1 MRKQLFTYQL
11 YLLLFFTCGLIYFIF
26 DPGPTAHAADITTA
40 KDFAPWTEGYRN
52 PDPNKRNKYGYMVDV
67 DNNNVISETKTD
79 NGLSLNFQVMAH
91 DEWTKSSKTK
101 YYLLLKNGSTFK
113 VQQLSTSQVTRV
125 KGKTFA
131 RTALWTVTVN
141 MTGISAEQVQLVCY
155 DNDGWGFAGY
165 GFWKTNGVADDG
177 TYPYTLISPVIGWN
191 SPANTLPKLGP
202 QTYAGQTITFTLN
215 APNLRNSN
223 GTLTDALRFD
233 NPVFIP
239 NLTGQQVVNNV
250 LQSSYKITTDLN
262 QAEQIQQLLPQTDT
276 AFGHQTTLNYQLP
289 SSPTTQTF
297 QYGGL
302 KNLILTSTD
311 LTQPVSTK
319 ANLAPDWISQVTTEL
334 GSNLTYRWFYATSED
349 PDFKKLVKDDSSGDS
364 DDYPDSQNSS
374 GTFGQAWLT
383 FPKDSKFLNF
393 VATQNQQGH
402 QVYLLMKI
410 YDQSDNLKALTNP
423 ILVQVTTPALQV
435 PDTIN
440 FDTIGTTKLYGGGQL
455 ASQSSATD
463 QLTVNTAG
471 SWQVAA
477 TLGTEST
484 NSIRKLNG
492 WLSFGAG
499 QPLSADQAVTVASGT
514 GPKTLPLNAK
524 LNLKGYHHALP
535 TNRNFN
541 ETITWNLTTQP
552 TPRATE

>member
-11 YLLLFFTCGLIYFIF
+11 YLLLLFTCGLIYFSF
-26 DPGPTAHAADITTA
+26 GSGPTAHAADITTA
-40 KDFAPWTEGYRN
+40 TDFAPWTEGRREDGYTRN
-52 PDPNKRNKYGYMVDV
+52 IYGYMV
-67 DNNNVISETKTD
+67 NNNNIINETNTS
-79 NGLSLNFQVMAH
+79 NGINLNFRVLAH
-91 DEWTKSSKTK
+91 IKWDQSTNTK
-101 YYLLLKNGSTFK
+101 YYLLLKSGATFK
-113 VQQLSTSQVTRV
+113 VLTLTSNQVTRTKV
-125 KGKTFA
+125 EDYS
-131 RTALWTVTVN
+131 RTALWNVTVN
-141 MTGISAEQVQLVCY
+141 MSGINADQVQLVLF
-155 DNDGWGFAGY
+155 DDSNSY

-177 TYPYTLISPVIGWN
+177 TYSYTLVSPVIGWN
-191 SPANTLPKLGP
+191 NPANSWPKFSS
-202 QTYAGQTITFTLN
+202 QTYAGQTTTLTLN
-215 APNLRNSN
+215 APDFQTNSN
-223 GTLTDALRFD
+223 TLTNALVFD
-233 NPVFIP
+233 NPVFVP
-239 NLTGQQVVNNV
+239 NLTAQKVVDNT
-250 LQSSYKITTDLN
+250 LQSDYKVTTDLS
-262 QAEQIQQLLPQTDT
+262 QAEQVNALLPQTDT
-276 AFGHQTTLNYQLP
+276 LFGRQTTVKYQLP

-302 KNLILTSTD
+302 KNLILTSTE
-311 LTQPVSTK
+311 LTQSVSSK

-334 GSNLTYRWFYATSED
+334 GSNLTYRWFYATSEK
-349 PDFKKLVKDDSSGDS
+349 PAFRELSSNYS
-364 DDYPDSQNSS
+364 DCQNSS

-393 VATQNQQGH
+393 ATTQNQLGH

-410 YDQSDNLKALTNP
+410 YDQSGNLKALTNP
-423 ILVQVTTPALQV
+423 ILVQVTTPILQV

-440 FDTIGTTKLYGGGQL
+440 FGTIGTTKLYGGGQL

-463 QLTVNTAG
+463 QLTVNATG

-499 QPLSADQAVTVASGT
+499 QPLRADQAVTVASGT

-552 TPRATE
+552 TPSATE

>member
-11 YLLLFFTCGLIYFIF
+11 YLLLFFTCGLIYFSF
-26 DPGPTAHAADITTA
+26 NPGPTAHAADITTA
-40 KDFAPWTEGYRN
+40 TDFAPWTEGKREDGNTRN
-52 PDPNKRNKYGYMVDV
+52 IYGYMV

-79 NGLSLNFQVMAH
+79 NGLSLNFQVLAH
-91 DEWTKSSKTK
+91 IKWDQSTNTK
-101 YYLLLKNGSTFK
+101 YYLLLKSGATFK
-113 VQQLSTSQVTRV
+113 VLTLTSNQVTRTKV
-125 KGKTFA
+125 EDYS
-131 RTALWTVTVN
+131 RTALWNVAVN
-141 MTGISAEQVQLVCY
+141 MSGINADQVQLVLF
-155 DNDGWGFAGY
+155 DDSSFY

-177 TYPYTLISPVIGWN
+177 TYSYTLVSPVIGWN
-191 SPANTLPKLGP
+191 NPANSWPKFSS
-202 QTYAGQTITFTLN
+202 QTYAGQTTTLTLN
-215 APNLRNSN
+215 APDFQTNSN
-223 GTLTDALRFD
+223 TLTNALAFD
-233 NPVFIP
+233 NPVFVP
-239 NLTGQQVVNNV
+239 NLTDQKVVDNT
-250 LQSSYKITTDLN
+250 LQSDYKVTTDLS
-262 QAEQIQQLLPQTDT
+262 QAEQVNALLPQTDT
-276 AFGHQTTLNYQLP
+276 LFGRQTTVKYQLP
-289 SSPTTQTF
+289 SSPTSQTF

-302 KNLILTSTD
+302 KNLILTSTE

-319 ANLAPDWISQVTTEL
+319 ANLAPDLISQVTTEL
-334 GSNLTYRWFYATSED
+334 GSDLTYRWFYATSEE
-349 PDFKKLVKDDSSGDS
+349 PGFKELSSNYS
-364 DDYPDSQNSS
+364 DCQNSS

-393 VATQNQQGH
+393 AATQNQLGH
-402 QVYLLMKI
+402 QVYLLLKI
-410 YDQSDNLKALTNP
+410 YDQSGNLKALTNP
-423 ILVQVTTPALQV
+423 ILVQVTTPVLQV

-440 FDTIGTTKLYGGGQL
+440 FGTIGTTKLYGGGQL

-463 QLTVNTAG
+463 QLVVNTAG

-499 QPLSADQAVTVASGT
+499 QPLRADQAVTVASGT

-552 TPRATE
+552 TPSATE

>member
-11 YLLLFFTCGLIYFIF
+11 YLLLFFTCGLIYVSF
-26 DPGPTAHAADITTA
+26 GPNSTAHAADITDITTA
-40 KDFAPWTEGYRN
+40 TTFAPWTEGRREDGLIRN
-52 PDPNKRNKYGYMVDV
+52 IYGYMVD
-67 DNNNVISETKTD
+67 NNNIINETNTS
-79 NGLSLNFQVMAH
+79 NGINLNFRVMAYINW
-91 DEWTKSSKTK
+91 DQSTNTK
-101 YYLLLKNGSTFK
+101 YYLLLKSGATFK
-113 VQQLSTSQVTRV
+113 VLTLTSDQVTRTKV
-125 KGKTFA
+125 ENYS
-131 RTALWTVTVN
+131 RTALWNVTVN
-141 MTGISAEQVQLVCY
+141 MSGINADQVQLVLF
-155 DNDGWGFAGY
+155 DDSDSY
-165 GFWKTNGVADDG
+165 GFWKTNGVADDR
-177 TYPYTLISPVIGWN
+177 TYYHTLVSPVIGWN
-191 SPANTLPKLGP
+191 NPASSWPKFSS
-202 QTYAGQTITFTLN
+202 QTYAGQTTTLTLD
-215 APNLRNSN
+215 APDFQTNSN
-223 GTLTDALRFD
+223 TLTNVLAFD
-233 NPVFIP
+233 NPVFVP
-239 NLTGQQVVNNV
+239 NLTDQKVVDNT
-250 LQSSYKITTDLN
+250 LQSDYKITTDLS
-262 QAEQIQQLLPQTDT
+262 QAEQVNALVPQTDT
-276 AFGHQTTLNYQLP
+276 LFGRQTTVKYQLP

-319 ANLAPDWISQVTTEL
+319 ANLAPDWINQVTTEL
-334 GSNLTYRWFYATSED
+334 GSNLTYRWFYATSEK
-349 PDFKKLVKDDSSGDS
+349 PDFKKLSSE
-364 DDYPDSQNSS
+364 YPDSQNSS

-383 FPKDSKFLNF
+383 FPKDSKFLKF
-393 VATQNQQGH
+393 AATQNQLGH
-402 QVYLLMKI
+402 RVYLLLKI
-410 YDQSDNLKALTNP
+410 YDQSGNLKALTNP

-435 PDTIN
+435 PDTID
-440 FDTIGTTKLYGGGQL
+440 FGRIDTTKLYGGGQRV
-455 ASQSSATD
+455 SQSSATD

-499 QPLSADQAVTVASGT
+499 QPLHAGQAVTVASGT

-552 TPRATE
+552 TPSATE

>member
-11 YLLLFFTCGLIYFIF
+11 YLLLLFACGLIYVSF
-26 DPGPTAHAADITTA
+26 GPNSTAHAADITTA
-40 KDFAPWTEGYRN
+40 TTFAPWTEGYRN
-52 PDPNKRNKYGYMVDV
+52 PDPKKRNIYGYMVDV

-79 NGLSLNFQVMAH
+79 NGLSLNFQVLAH
-91 DEWTKSSKTK
+91 IKWDQSTNTK
-101 YYLLLKNGSTFK
+101 YYLLLKSGATFK
-113 VQQLSTSQVTRV
+113 VLTLTSNQVTRTKV
-125 KGKTFA
+125 KDYSW
-131 RTALWTVTVN
+131 TALWNVAVN
-141 MTGISAEQVQLVCY
+141 MSGINADQVQLVLF
-155 DNDGWGFAGY
+155 DDSSFY

-177 TYPYTLISPVIGWN
+177 TYSYTLVSPVIGWN
-191 SPANTLPKLGP
+191 NPANSWPKFSS
-202 QTYAGQTITFTLN
+202 QTYAGQTTTLTLN
-215 APNLRNSN
+215 APDFQTNSN
-223 GTLTDALRFD
+223 TLTNALAFD
-233 NPVFIP
+233 NPVFVP
-239 NLTGQQVVNNV
+239 NLTDQKVVDNT
-250 LQSSYKITTDLN
+250 LQSDYKVTTDLS
-262 QAEQIQQLLPQTDT
+262 QAEQVNALLPQTDT
-276 AFGHQTTLNYQLP
+276 LFGRQTTVKYQLP
-289 SSPTTQTF
+289 SSPTSQTF

-302 KNLILTSTD
+302 KNLILTSAE

-319 ANLAPDWISQVTTEL
+319 TNLDPDWISQVTTEL
-334 GSNLTYRWFYATSED
+334 GSNLTYRWFYATSEK
-349 PDFKKLVKDDSSGDS
+349 PAFKELSSNYS
-364 DDYPDSQNSS
+364 DSQNSS

-393 VATQNQQGH
+393 AATQNQLGH

-410 YDQSDNLKALTNP
+410 YDQSGNLKALTNP

-440 FDTIGTTKLYGGGQL
+440 FGTIGTTKLYGGGQL

-499 QPLSADQAVTVASGT
+499 QPLRADQAVTVASGT

-552 TPRATE
+552 TPSATE

>member
-11 YLLLFFTCGLIYFIF
+11 YLLLFFTCGLIYVSF
-26 DPGPTAHAADITTA
+26 GPNSTAHAADITDITTA
-40 KDFAPWTEGYRN
+40 TTFAPWTEGRREDGLIRN
-52 PDPNKRNKYGYMVDV
+52 IYGYMVD
-67 DNNNVISETKTD
+67 NNNIINETNTS
-79 NGLSLNFQVMAH
+79 NGINLNFRVMAYINW
-91 DEWTKSSKTK
+91 DQSTNTK
-101 YYLLLKNGSTFK
+101 YYLLLKSGATFK
-113 VQQLSTSQVTRV
+113 VLTLTSNQVTRTKV
-125 KGKTFA
+125 EDYS
-131 RTALWTVTVN
+131 RTALWNVTVN
-141 MTGISAEQVQLVCY
+141 MSGINADQVQLVLF
-155 DNDGWGFAGY
+155 DDSNSY

-177 TYPYTLISPVIGWN
+177 TYSYTLVSPVIGWN
-191 SPANTLPKLGP
+191 NPANSWPKFSS
-202 QTYAGQTITFTLN
+202 QTYAGQTTTLTLD
-215 APNLRNSN
+215 APDFQTNSN
-223 GTLTDALRFD
+223 TLTNVLAFD
-233 NPVFIP
+233 NPVFVP
-239 NLTGQQVVNNV
+239 NLTDQKVVDNT
-250 LQSSYKITTDLN
+250 LQSDYKITTDLS
-262 QAEQIQQLLPQTDT
+262 QAEQVNALVPQTDT
-276 AFGHQTTLNYQLP
+276 LFGRQTTVKYQLP

-319 ANLAPDWISQVTTEL
+319 ANLAPDWINQVTTEL
-334 GSNLTYRWFYATSED
+334 GSNLTYRWFYATSEK
-349 PDFKKLVKDDSSGDS
+349 PDFKKLSSE
-364 DDYPDSQNSS
+364 YPDSQNSS

-383 FPKDSKFLNF
+383 FPKDSKFLKF
-393 VATQNQQGH
+393 AATQNQLGH
-402 QVYLLMKI
+402 RVYLLLKI
-410 YDQSDNLKALTNP
+410 YDQSGNLKALTNP

-435 PDTIN
+435 PDTID
-440 FDTIGTTKLYGGGQL
+440 FGRIDTTKLYGGGQRV
-455 ASQSSATD
+455 SQSSATD

-499 QPLSADQAVTVASGT
+499 QPLRADQAVTVASGT

-552 TPRATE
+552 TPSATE

>member
-40 KDFAPWTEGYRN
+40 KDFAPWTEGRHNGKFTRN
-52 PDPNKRNKYGYMVDV
+52 IYGYMVD
-67 DNNNVISETKTD
+67 NKNIINETNTS
-79 NGLSLNFQVMAH
+79 NGINLNFQVMAH
-91 DEWTKSSKTK
+91 INWDQSTNTK
-101 YYLLLKNGSTFK
+101 YYLLLKSGATFK
-113 VQQLSTSQVTRV
+113 VLTLTSNQVTRTKV
-125 KGKTFA
+125 EDYSK
-131 RTALWTVTVN
+131 TALWNVTVN
-141 MTGISAEQVQLVCY
+141 MSGINADQVQLVLF
-155 DNDGWGFAGY
+155 DDSNSY
-165 GFWKTNGVADDG
+165 GFWPTNGVADNG
-177 TYPYTLISPVIGWN
+177 TYPYTLISPVIDWDR
-191 SPANTLPKLGP
+191 PASDLPKLGP

-215 APNLRNSN
+215 APDLRNSD

-239 NLTGQQVVNNV
+239 NLTSQQVVNNV

-302 KNLILTSTD
+302 KNLTLTSTE
-311 LTQPVSTK
+311 LAQTISTK
-319 ANLAPDWISQVTTEL
+319 TNLAPDFISQVTTEL
-334 GSNLTYRWFYATSED
+334 GSNLTYRWFYATSEK
-349 PDFKKLVKDDSSGDS
+349 PDFKELSSK
-364 DDYPDSQNSS
+364 YPDSQNSS

-393 VATQNQQGH
+393 ATTQNQLGH

-410 YDQSDNLKALTNP
+410 YDQSGNLKALTNP
-423 ILVQVTTPALQV
+423 ILVQVTTPILQV

-440 FDTIGTTKLYGGGQL
+440 FGTISTTKLYGGGQL

-463 QLTVNTAG
+463 QLTVNATG

-499 QPLSADQAVTVASGT
+499 QPLHAGQAVTVASGT

-552 TPRATE
+552 TPSATE

>member
-26 DPGPTAHAADITTA
+26 DPGPAAHAADITTA
-40 KDFAPWTEGYRN
+40 KDFAPWTEGKREDGNTRN
-52 PDPNKRNKYGYMVDV
+52 IYGYMV

-113 VQQLSTSQVTRV
+113 YQQLSTSQVTRV
-125 KGKTFA
+125 KDKTFD

-141 MTGISAEQVQLVCY
+141 MTGISADQVQLVCY
-155 DNDGWGFAGY
+155 DNDGWGALGY
-165 GFWKTNGVADDG
+165 GFWRTNGVADDG
-177 TYPYTLISPVIGWN
+177 TYPYTLISPVIDWN
-191 SPANTLPKLGP
+191 RPASDLPKLGP

-215 APNLRNSN
+215 APDLRNSD

-239 NLTGQQVVNNV
+239 NLTSQQVVNNV

-302 KNLILTSTD
+302 KNLTLTSTE
-311 LTQPVSTK
+311 LAQTISTK
-319 ANLAPDWISQVTTEL
+319 TNLAPDFISQVTTEL
-334 GSNLTYRWFYATSED
+334 GSNLTYRWFYATSEK
-349 PDFKKLVKDDSSGDS
+349 PDFKELSSEYS
-364 DDYPDSQNSS
+364 DSQNSS

-393 VATQNQQGH
+393 AATQNQLGH

-410 YDQSDNLKALTNP
+410 YNQSGNLKALTNP
-423 ILVQVTTPALQV
+423 ISVQVTTPVLQV

-440 FDTIGTTKLYGGGQL
+440 FGTIGTTKLYGGGQL

-463 QLTVNTAG
+463 QLVVNTAG

-499 QPLSADQAVTVASGT
+499 QPLRADQAVTVASGT

-552 TPRATE
+552 TPSATE

>member
-1 MRKQLFTYQL
+1 MRKQLFIYQL
-11 YLLLFFTCGLIYFIF
+11 YLLLLFACGLIYVSF
-26 DPGPTAHAADITTA
+26 GPNSTAHAADITTA
-40 KDFAPWTEGYRN
+40 TTFAPWTEGRREDGNTRN
-52 PDPNKRNKYGYMVDV
+52 IYGYMV
-67 DNNNVISETKTD
+67 NNNNIINETNTS
-79 NGLSLNFQVMAH
+79 NGINLNFRVLAH
-91 DEWTKSSKTK
+91 IKWDQSTNTK
-101 YYLLLKNGSTFK
+101 YYLLLKSGATFK
-113 VQQLSTSQVTRV
+113 VLTLTSNQVTRTKV
-125 KGKTFA
+125 EDYSK
-131 RTALWTVTVN
+131 TALWNVAVN
-141 MTGISAEQVQLVCY
+141 MSGINAEQVQLVLF
-155 DNDGWGFAGY
+155 DDSGFY

-177 TYPYTLISPVIGWN
+177 TYSYTLVSPVIGWN
-191 SPANTLPKLGP
+191 NPANSWPKFSS
-202 QTYAGQTITFTLN
+202 QTYAGQTTTLTLN
-215 APNLRNSN
+215 APDFQTNSN
-223 GTLTDALRFD
+223 TLTNALAFD
-233 NPVFIP
+233 NPVFVP
-239 NLTGQQVVNNV
+239 NLTDQKVVDNT
-250 LQSSYKITTDLN
+250 LQSDYKVTTDLS
-262 QAEQIQQLLPQTDT
+262 QAEQVNALLPQTDT
-276 AFGHQTTLNYQLP
+276 LFGRQTTVKYQLP
-289 SSPTTQTF
+289 SSPTSQTF

-302 KNLILTSTD
+302 KNLILTSTE

-319 ANLAPDWISQVTTEL
+319 ANLAPDLISQVTTEL
-334 GSNLTYRWFYATSED
+334 GSDLTYRWFYATSEE
-349 PDFKKLVKDDSSGDS
+349 PGFKELSSNYS
-364 DDYPDSQNSS
+364 DCQNSS

-393 VATQNQQGH
+393 AATQNQLGH

-410 YDQSDNLKALTNP
+410 YDQSGNLKALTNP
-423 ILVQVTTPALQV
+423 ILVQVTTPILQV

-440 FDTIGTTKLYGGGQL
+440 FGTIGTTKLYGGGQL

-463 QLTVNTAG
+463 QLVVNTAG

-499 QPLSADQAVTVASGT
+499 QPLRADQAVTVASGT

-552 TPRATE
+552 TPSATE

>member
-11 YLLLFFTCGLIYFIF
+11 YLFLLFTCGLIYFSF
-26 DPGPTAHAADITTA
+26 GPNSTAHAADITTA
-40 KDFAPWTEGYRN
+40 TTFAPWTEGRREDGYTRN
-52 PDPNKRNKYGYMVDV
+52 IYGYMV
-67 DNNNVISETKTD
+67 NNNNIINETNTS
-79 NGLSLNFQVMAH
+79 NGINLNFRVLAH
-91 DEWTKSSKTK
+91 IKWDQSTNTK
-101 YYLLLKNGSTFK
+101 YYLLLKSGATFK
-113 VQQLSTSQVTRV
+113 VLTLTSNQVTRTKV
-125 KGKTFA
+125 EDYSK
-131 RTALWTVTVN
+131 TALWNVTVN
-141 MTGISAEQVQLVCY
+141 MSGINADQVQLVLF
-155 DNDGWGFAGY
+155 DDSGFY

-177 TYPYTLISPVIGWN
+177 TYSYTLVSPVIGWN
-191 SPANTLPKLGP
+191 NPANSWPKFSS
-202 QTYAGQTITFTLN
+202 QTYAGQTTTLTLN
-215 APNLRNSN
+215 APDFQTNSN
-223 GTLTDALRFD
+223 TLTNALVFD
-233 NPVFIP
+233 NPVFVP
-239 NLTGQQVVNNV
+239 NLTAQKVVDNT
-250 LQSSYKITTDLN
+250 LQSDYKVTTDLS
-262 QAEQIQQLLPQTDT
+262 QAEQVNALLPQTDT
-276 AFGHQTTLNYQLP
+276 LFGRQTTVKYQLP

-302 KNLILTSTD
+302 KNLTLTSTE
-311 LTQPVSTK
+311 LAQSISTK
-319 ANLAPDWISQVTTEL
+319 TNLAPDFISQVTTEL
-334 GSNLTYRWFYATSED
+334 GSNLTYRWFYATSEK
-349 PDFKKLVKDDSSGDS
+349 PAFKELSSEYS
-364 DDYPDSQNSS
+364 DSQNSS

-383 FPKDSKFLNF
+383 FPKDSEFLNF
-393 VATQNQQGH
+393 ATTQNQLGH

-410 YDQSDNLKALTNP
+410 YDQSGNLKALTNP

-435 PDTIN
+435 PDTID
-440 FDTIGTTKLYGGGQL
+440 FGRIDTTKLYGGGQL
-455 ASQSSATD
+455 ASQSSTTD

-499 QPLSADQAVTVASGT
+499 QSLRADQAVTVASGT

-552 TPRATE
+552 TPSATE

>member
-11 YLLLFFTCGLIYFIF
+11 YLLLFFTCGLIYFSF

-40 KDFAPWTEGYRN
+40 TDFAPWTEGKREDGNTRN
-52 PDPNKRNKYGYMVDV
+52 TYGYMV

-91 DEWTKSSKTK
+91 KEWTKSGKTK

-113 VQQLSTSQVTRV
+113 VQQLSTSQVTRTRV
-125 KGKTFA
+125 KDKTFD

-141 MTGISAEQVQLVCY
+141 MTGISADQVQLVCY
-155 DNDGWGFAGY
+155 DNDGWGAWGY
-165 GFWKTNGVADDG
+165 GFWPTNGVADDG
-177 TYPYTLISPVIGWN
+177 TYPYTLISPVIDWN
-191 SPANTLPKLGP
+191 RPASDLPKLGP

-215 APNLRNSN
+215 APDLRNSD

-239 NLTGQQVVNNV
+239 NLTSQQVVNNV

-302 KNLILTSTD
+302 KNLTLTSTE
-311 LTQPVSTK
+311 LAQTISTK
-319 ANLAPDWISQVTTEL
+319 TNLAPDFISQVTTEL
-334 GSNLTYRWFYATSED
+334 GSDLTYRWFYATSEK
-349 PDFKKLVKDDSSGDS
+349 PDFKELSSKYS
-364 DDYPDSQNSS
+364 DSQNSS

-383 FPKDSKFLNF
+383 FPKDSKFLKF
-393 VATQNQQGH
+393 AATQNQLGH
-402 QVYLLMKI
+402 QVYLLLKI
-410 YDQSDNLKALTNP
+410 YDQSGNLKALTNP

-440 FDTIGTTKLYGGGQL
+440 FGTIGTTKLYGGGQL

-499 QPLSADQAVTVASGT
+499 QPLRADQAVTVASGT

-552 TPRATE
+552 TPSATE

>member
-11 YLLLFFTCGLIYFIF
+11 YLLLLFTCGLIYFSF
-26 DPGPTAHAADITTA
+26 GSGLTAHAADITTA
-40 KDFAPWTEGYRN
+40 TDFAPWTEGKREDGYTRN
-52 PDPNKRNKYGYMVDV
+52 IYGYMV
-67 DNNNVISETKTD
+67 NNNNIINETNTS
-79 NGLSLNFQVMAH
+79 NGINLNFRVLAH
-91 DEWTKSSKTK
+91 IKWDQSTNTK
-101 YYLLLKNGSTFK
+101 YYLLLKSGATFK
-113 VQQLSTSQVTRV
+113 VLTLTSNQVTRTKV
-125 KGKTFA
+125 EDYS
-131 RTALWTVTVN
+131 RTALWNVTVN
-141 MTGISAEQVQLVCY
+141 MSGINADQVQLVLF
-155 DNDGWGFAGY
+155 DDSNSY

-177 TYPYTLISPVIGWN
+177 TYSYTLVSPVIGWN
-191 SPANTLPKLGP
+191 NPANSWPKFSS
-202 QTYAGQTITFTLN
+202 QTYAGQTTTLTLN
-215 APNLRNSN
+215 APDFQTNSN
-223 GTLTDALRFD
+223 TLTNALVFD
-233 NPVFIP
+233 NPVFVP
-239 NLTGQQVVNNV
+239 NLTAQKVVDNT
-250 LQSSYKITTDLN
+250 LQSDYKVTTDLS
-262 QAEQIQQLLPQTDT
+262 QAEQVNALLPQTDT
-276 AFGHQTTLNYQLP
+276 LFGHQTTVKYQLP

-302 KNLILTSTD
+302 KNLILTSTE
-311 LTQPVSTK
+311 LTQSVSSK

-334 GSNLTYRWFYATSED
+334 GSNLTYRWFYATSEK
-349 PDFKKLVKDDSSGDS
+349 PAFRELSSNYS
-364 DDYPDSQNSS
+364 DCQNSS

-393 VATQNQQGH
+393 ATTQNQLGH

-410 YDQSDNLKALTNP
+410 YDQSGNLKALTNP
-423 ILVQVTTPALQV
+423 ILVQVTTPILQV

-440 FDTIGTTKLYGGGQL
+440 FGTIGTTKLYGGGQL

-463 QLTVNTAG
+463 QLTVNATG

-499 QPLSADQAVTVASGT
+499 QPLRADQAVTVASGT

-552 TPRATE
+552 TPSATE

>member
-11 YLLLFFTCGLIYFIF
+11 YLLLLFTCGLIYVSF
-26 DPGPTAHAADITTA
+26 GPNSTAHAADITDITTA
-40 KDFAPWTEGYRN
+40 TTFAPWTEGRREDGLIRN
-52 PDPNKRNKYGYMVDV
+52 IYGYMVD
-67 DNNNVISETKTD
+67 NKNIINETNTS
-79 NGLSLNFQVMAH
+79 NGINLNFRVMAH
-91 DEWTKSSKTK
+91 INWDQSTNTK
-101 YYLLLKNGSTFK
+101 YYLLLKSGATFK
-113 VQQLSTSQVTRV
+113 VLTLTSNQVTRTKV
-125 KGKTFA
+125 KDYSK
-131 RTALWTVTVN
+131 TALWNVTVN
-141 MTGISAEQVQLVCY
+141 MSGINADQVQLVLF
-155 DNDGWGFAGY
+155 DNSTSY
-165 GFWKTNGVADDG
+165 GFWPTNGVADDG
-177 TYPYTLISPVIGWN
+177 TYPYTLISPVIDWDR
-191 SPANTLPKLGP
+191 PASDLPKLGP

-215 APNLRNSN
+215 APDLRNSD

-239 NLTGQQVVNNV
+239 NLMSQQVVNNV

-302 KNLILTSTD
+302 KNLTLTSTE
-311 LTQPVSTK
+311 LAQTISTK
-319 ANLAPDWISQVTTEL
+319 TNLAPDFISQVTTEL
-334 GSNLTYRWFYATSED
+334 GSNLTYRWFYATSEK
-349 PDFKKLVKDDSSGDS
+349 PDFKELSSK
-364 DDYPDSQNSS
+364 YPDSQNSS

-393 VATQNQQGH
+393 AATQNQLGH

-410 YDQSDNLKALTNP
+410 YDQSGNLKALTNP

-440 FDTIGTTKLYGGGQL
+440 FGTIGTTKLYGGGQL

-463 QLTVNTAG
+463 QLVVNTAG

-499 QPLSADQAVTVASGT
+499 QPLHAGQAVTVASGT

-552 TPRATE
+552 TPSATE

>member
-1 MRKQLFTYQL
+1 MRKLLFTYQF
-11 YLLLFFTCGLIYFIF
+11 YLLLLFTCGLIYFSF
-26 DPGPTAHAADITTA
+26 GPSSTAHAADITTA
-40 KDFAPWTEGYRN
+40 TDFAPWTEGYRE
-52 PDPNKRNKYGYMVDV
+52 PGSLIRNKYGYLVDGSNIV
-67 DNNNVISETKTD
+67 NEATTS
-79 NGLSLNFQVMAH
+79 NGITLNFRILAYIDWDQ
-91 DEWTKSSKTK
+91 SQNTK
-101 YYLLLKNGSTFK
+101 YYLLLKTGTNFR
-113 VQQLSTSQVTRV
+113 VQSLAASQVTRTKV
-125 KGKTFA
+125 EEYSKTA
-131 RTALWTVTVN
+131 RWTVTVN
-141 MTGISAEQVQLVCY
+141 MRGVQADQVQLVCF
-155 DNDGWGFAGY
+155 DDSRSY
-165 GFWKTNGVADDG
+165 GFWPSNGVDDDK
-177 TYPYTLISPVIGWN
+177 TYPYTLISPVVGWN
-191 SPANTLPKLGP
+191 NIANTLPTFGP
-202 QTYAGQTITFTLN
+202 QTYAGQTTTVTLK
-215 APNLRNSN
+215 APDLRTSD
-223 GTLTDALRFD
+223 GTLTNALRFD

-239 NLTGQQVVNNV
+239 NLTSQQVVNNV

-276 AFGHQTTLNYQLP
+276 AFGHQTTLTYQLP

-423 ILVQVTTPALQV
+423 ILVQVTAPVLQV
-435 PDTIN
+435 PDTID
-440 FDTIGTTKLYGGGQL
+440 FVLTDLTTLYDGGPL
-455 ASQSSATD
+455 PSKSSATD

-499 QPLSADQAVTVASGT
+499 QPLSADQAITVASGT

-524 LNLKGYHHALP
+524 LNFKGYHHTLP

-552 TPRATE
+552 TARATE

>member
-11 YLLLFFTCGLIYFIF
+11 YLLLLFTCGLIYVSF
-26 DPGPTAHAADITTA
+26 GPNSTAHAADITTA
-40 KDFAPWTEGYRN
+40 RTFAPWTEGRREDGYTRN
-52 PDPNKRNKYGYMVDV
+52 IYGYMV
-67 DNNNVISETKTD
+67 NNNNIINETNTS
-79 NGLSLNFQVMAH
+79 NGINLNFRVLAH
-91 DEWTKSSKTK
+91 IKWDQSTNTK
-101 YYLLLKNGSTFK
+101 YYLLLKSGATFK
-113 VQQLSTSQVTRV
+113 VLTLTSNQVTRTKV
-125 KGKTFA
+125 EDYS
-131 RTALWTVTVN
+131 RTALWNVTVN
-141 MTGISAEQVQLVCY
+141 MSGINADQVQLVLF
-155 DNDGWGFAGY
+155 DDSNSY

-177 TYPYTLISPVIGWN
+177 TYSYTLVSPVIGWN
-191 SPANTLPKLGP
+191 NPANSWPKFSS
-202 QTYAGQTITFTLN
+202 QTYAGQTTTLTLN
-215 APNLRNSN
+215 APDFQTNSN
-223 GTLTDALRFD
+223 TLTNALVFD
-233 NPVFIP
+233 NPVFVP
-239 NLTGQQVVNNV
+239 NLTAQKVVDNT
-250 LQSSYKITTDLN
+250 LQSDYKVTTDLS
-262 QAEQIQQLLPQTDT
+262 QAEQVNALLPQTDT
-276 AFGHQTTLNYQLP
+276 LFGRQTTVKYQLP

-302 KNLILTSTD
+302 KNLILTSTE
-311 LTQPVSTK
+311 LTQSVSSK

-334 GSNLTYRWFYATSED
+334 GSNLTYRWFYATSEK
-349 PDFKKLVKDDSSGDS
+349 PAFRELSSNYS
-364 DDYPDSQNSS
+364 DCQNSS

-393 VATQNQQGH
+393 ATTQNQLGH

-410 YDQSDNLKALTNP
+410 YDQSGNLKALTNP
-423 ILVQVTTPALQV
+423 ILVQVTTPILQV

-440 FDTIGTTKLYGGGQL
+440 FGTIGTTKLYGGGQL

-463 QLTVNTAG
+463 QLTVNATG

-499 QPLSADQAVTVASGT
+499 QPLRADQAVTVASGT

-552 TPRATE
+552 TPSATE

>member
-11 YLLLFFTCGLIYFIF
+11 YLFLLFTCGLIYFSF
-26 DPGPTAHAADITTA
+26 GPNSTAHAADITTA
-40 KDFAPWTEGYRN
+40 TTFAPWTEGRREDGYTRN
-52 PDPNKRNKYGYMVDV
+52 IYGYMV
-67 DNNNVISETKTD
+67 NNNNIINETNTS
-79 NGLSLNFQVMAH
+79 NGINLNFRVLAH
-91 DEWTKSSKTK
+91 IKWDQSTNTK
-101 YYLLLKNGSTFK
+101 YYLLLKSGATFK
-113 VQQLSTSQVTRV
+113 VLTLTSNQVTRTKV
-125 KGKTFA
+125 EDYSK
-131 RTALWTVTVN
+131 TALWNVTVN
-141 MTGISAEQVQLVCY
+141 MSGINADQVQLVLF
-155 DNDGWGFAGY
+155 DDSGFY

-177 TYPYTLISPVIGWN
+177 TYSYTLVSPVIGWN
-191 SPANTLPKLGP
+191 NPANSWPKFSS
-202 QTYAGQTITFTLN
+202 QTYAGQTTTLTLN
-215 APNLRNSN
+215 APDFQTNSN
-223 GTLTDALRFD
+223 TLTNALVFD
-233 NPVFIP
+233 NPVFVP
-239 NLTGQQVVNNV
+239 NLTAQKVVDNT
-250 LQSSYKITTDLN
+250 LQSDYKVTTDLS
-262 QAEQIQQLLPQTDT
+262 QAEQVNALLPQTDT
-276 AFGHQTTLNYQLP
+276 LFGRQTTVKYQLP

-302 KNLILTSTD
+302 KNLTLTSTE
-311 LTQPVSTK
+311 LAQSISTK
-319 ANLAPDWISQVTTEL
+319 TNLAPDFISQVTTEL
-334 GSNLTYRWFYATSED
+334 GSNLTYRWFYATSEK
-349 PDFKKLVKDDSSGDS
+349 PAFKELSSEYS
-364 DDYPDSQNSS
+364 DSQNSS

-383 FPKDSKFLNF
+383 FPKDSEFLNF
-393 VATQNQQGH
+393 ATTQNQLGH

-410 YDQSDNLKALTNP
+410 YDQSGNLKALTNP

-440 FDTIGTTKLYGGGQL
+440 FGTIGTTKLYGGGQL
-455 ASQSSATD
+455 ASQSSTTD

-499 QPLSADQAVTVASGT
+499 QSLRADQAVTVASGT

-552 TPRATE
+552 TPSATE

>member
-1 MRKQLFTYQL
+1 MRKQLFIYQL
-11 YLLLFFTCGLIYFIF
+11 YLLLLFACGLIYVSF
-26 DPGPTAHAADITTA
+26 GPNSTAHAADITTA
-40 KDFAPWTEGYRN
+40 TTFAPWTEGRRN
-52 PDPNKRNKYGYMVDV
+52 GRLTRNIYGYMVD
-67 DNNNVISETKTD
+67 NKNIINETNTS
-79 NGLSLNFQVMAH
+79 NGINLNFRVMAH
-91 DEWTKSSKTK
+91 INWDQSTNTK
-101 YYLLLKNGSTFK
+101 YYLLLKSGATFK
-113 VQQLSTSQVTRV
+113 VLTLTSNQVTRTKV
-125 KGKTFA
+125 EDYSK
-131 RTALWTVTVN
+131 TALWNVTVN
-141 MTGISAEQVQLVCY
+141 MSGINADQVQLVLF
-155 DNDGWGFAGY
+155 DNSTSY
-165 GFWKTNGVADDG
+165 GFWPTNGVADDG
-177 TYPYTLISPVIGWN
+177 TYPYTLISPVIDWDR
-191 SPANTLPKLGP
+191 PASDLPKLGP

-215 APNLRNSN
+215 APDLRNSD

-239 NLTGQQVVNNV
+239 NLMSQQVVNNV

-289 SSPTTQTF
+289 SSPTTQTI

-302 KNLILTSTD
+302 KNLILTSTE
-311 LTQPVSTK
+311 LAQTISTK
-319 ANLAPDWISQVTTEL
+319 TNLAPDFISQVTTEL
-334 GSNLTYRWFYATSED
+334 GSNLTYRWFYATSEK
-349 PDFKKLVKDDSSGDS
+349 PAFKELSSEYS
-364 DDYPDSQNSS
+364 DSQNSS

-393 VATQNQQGH
+393 ATTQNQLGH

-410 YDQSDNLKALTNP
+410 YDQSGNLKALTNP

-440 FDTIGTTKLYGGGQL
+440 FGTIGTTKLYGGGQL

-499 QPLSADQAVTVASGT
+499 QPLRADQAVTVASGT

-541 ETITWNLTTQP
+541 ETITWNLTTQ
-552 TPRATE
+552 TTSSATE

>member
-40 KDFAPWTEGYRN
+40 KDFAPWTEGYRE
-52 PDPNKRNKYGYMVDV
+52 PGIITRNKYGYMVNS
-67 DNNNVISETKTD
+67 NNIINETNTS
-79 NGLSLNFQVMAH
+79 NGINLNFRVLAYINWDQS
-91 DEWTKSSKTK
+91 TNTK
-101 YYLLLKNGSTFK
+101 YYLLLKSGATFK
-113 VQQLSTSQVTRV
+113 VLTLTSNQVTRTKV
-125 KGKTFA
+125 ENYYKTA
-131 RTALWTVTVN
+131 RWNVSVN
-141 MTGISAEQVQLVCY
+141 MSGISADQVQLVLF
-155 DNDGWGFAGY
+155 DNSTSY
-165 GFWKTNGVADDG
+165 GFWPTNGVGDDG

-191 SPANTLPKLGP
+191 NPASSWPKFSS
-202 QTYAGQTITFTLN
+202 QTYAGQTTTLTLD
-215 APNLRNSN
+215 APDFQTNSN
-223 GTLTDALRFD
+223 TLTNVLAFD
-233 NPVFIP
+233 NPVFVP
-239 NLTGQQVVNNV
+239 NLTDQKVVDNT
-250 LQSSYKITTDLN
+250 LQSDYKITTDLS
-262 QAEQIQQLLPQTDT
+262 QAEQVNALVPQTDT
-276 AFGHQTTLNYQLP
+276 LFGRQTTVKYQLP

-319 ANLAPDWISQVTTEL
+319 ANLAPDWINQVTTEL
-334 GSNLTYRWFYATSED
+334 GSNLTYRWFYATSEK
-349 PDFKKLVKDDSSGDS
+349 PAFKELSSEYS
-364 DDYPDSQNSS
+364 DSQNSS

-393 VATQNQQGH
+393 AATQNQLGH

-410 YDQSDNLKALTNP
+410 YDQSGNLKALTNP
-423 ILVQVTTPALQV
+423 ILVQVTTPTLQV

-440 FDTIGTTKLYGGGQL
+440 FGTIGTTKLYGGGQL
-455 ASQSSATD
+455 ASKSSATD

-499 QPLSADQAVTVASGT
+499 QPLHAGQAVTVASGT

-552 TPRATE
+552 TPSATE

>member
-11 YLLLFFTCGLIYFIF
+11 YLLLFFTCGLIYVSF
-26 DPGPTAHAADITTA
+26 GPNSTAHAADITTA
-40 KDFAPWTEGYRN
+40 RTFAPWTEGRRN
-52 PDPNKRNKYGYMVDV
+52 GGLTRNIYGYMVD
-67 DNNNVISETKTD
+67 NKNIINETNTS
-79 NGLSLNFQVMAH
+79 NGINLNFRVMAH
-91 DEWTKSSKTK
+91 INWDQSTNTK
-101 YYLLLKNGSTFK
+101 YYLLLKSGATFK
-113 VQQLSTSQVTRV
+113 VLTLTSNQVTRTKV
-125 KGKTFA
+125 EDYSK
-131 RTALWTVTVN
+131 TALWNVTVN
-141 MTGISAEQVQLVCY
+141 MSGINADQVQLVLF
-155 DNDGWGFAGY
+155 DNSTSY
-165 GFWKTNGVADDG
+165 GFWPTNGVADDG
-177 TYPYTLISPVIGWN
+177 TYPYTLISPVIDWN
-191 SPANTLPKLGP
+191 RPASDLPKLGP

-215 APNLRNSN
+215 APDLRNSD

-239 NLTGQQVVNNV
+239 NLTSQQVVNNV

-302 KNLILTSTD
+302 KNLTLTSTE
-311 LTQPVSTK
+311 LAQTISTK
-319 ANLAPDWISQVTTEL
+319 TNLAPDFISQVTTEL
-334 GSNLTYRWFYATSED
+334 GSNLTYRWFYATSEK
-349 PDFKKLVKDDSSGDS
+349 PDFKELSSEYS
-364 DDYPDSQNSS
+364 DSQNSS

-383 FPKDSKFLNF
+383 FPKDSKFLKF
-393 VATQNQQGH
+393 AATQNQLGH
-402 QVYLLMKI
+402 RVYLLLKI
-410 YDQSDNLKALTNP
+410 YDQSGNLKALTNP

-435 PDTIN
+435 PDTID
-440 FDTIGTTKLYGGGQL
+440 FGRIDTTKLYGGGQR
-455 ASQSSATD
+455 ASRSSATD

-499 QPLSADQAVTVASGT
+499 QSLRADQAVTVASGT

-552 TPRATE
+552 TPSATE

>member
-40 KDFAPWTEGYRN
+40 KDFAPWTKGYRE
-52 PDPNKRNKYGYMVDV
+52 PGSLIRNKYGYLVDGSNIV
-67 DNNNVISETKTD
+67 NEATTS
-79 NGLSLNFQVMAH
+79 NGITLNFRILAYIDWDQ
-91 DEWTKSSKTK
+91 SQNTK
-101 YYLLLKNGSTFK
+101 YYLLLKTGTNFR
-113 VQQLSTSQVTRV
+113 VQSLAASQVTRTKV
-125 KGKTFA
+125 EEYSKTA
-131 RTALWTVTVN
+131 RWTVTVN
-141 MTGISAEQVQLVCY
+141 MRGVQADQVQLVCF
-155 DNDGWGFAGY
+155 DDSRSY
-165 GFWKTNGVADDG
+165 GFWPSNGVDDDK
-177 TYPYTLISPVIGWN
+177 TYPYTLISPVVGWN
-191 SPANTLPKLGP
+191 NIANTLPTFGP
-202 QTYAGQTITFTLN
+202 QTYAGQTTTVTLK
-215 APNLRNSN
+215 APDLRTSD
-223 GTLTDALRFD
+223 GTLTNALRFD

-239 NLTGQQVVNNV
+239 NLTSQQVVNNV

-302 KNLILTSTD
+302 KNLTLTSTE
-311 LTQPVSTK
+311 LAQTISTK
-319 ANLAPDWISQVTTEL
+319 TNLAPDFISQVTTEL
-334 GSNLTYRWFYATSED
+334 GSDLTYRWFYATSEK
-349 PDFKKLVKDDSSGDS
+349 PDFKELSSKYS
-364 DDYPDSQNSS
+364 DSQNSS

-393 VATQNQQGH
+393 AATQNQQGH

-410 YDQSDNLKALTNP
+410 YDQSGNLKALTNP

-440 FDTIGTTKLYGGGQL
+440 FGTISTTKLYGGGQL
-455 ASQSSATD
+455 TSQSSATD

-492 WLSFGAG
+492 WLSFGTG
-499 QPLSADQAVTVASGT
+499 QPLRADQAVTVASGT

-552 TPRATE
+552 TLRATE

>member
-11 YLLLFFTCGLIYFIF
+11 YLLLLFTCGLIYFSF
-26 DPGPTAHAADITTA
+26 GSGPTAHAADITTA
-40 KDFAPWTEGYRN
+40 TDFAPWTKGYRE
-52 PDPNKRNKYGYMVDV
+52 PGSLIRNKYGYLVDGSNIV
-67 DNNNVISETKTD
+67 NEATTS
-79 NGLSLNFQVMAH
+79 NGITLNFRILAYIDWDQ
-91 DEWTKSSKTK
+91 SQNTK
-101 YYLLLKNGSTFK
+101 YYLLLKTGTNFR
-113 VQQLSTSQVTRV
+113 VQSLAASQVTRTKV
-125 KGKTFA
+125 EEYSKTA
-131 RTALWTVTVN
+131 RWTVTVN
-141 MTGISAEQVQLVCY
+141 MRGVQADQVQLVCF
-155 DNDGWGFAGY
+155 DDSRSY
-165 GFWKTNGVADDG
+165 GFWPSNGVDDDK
-177 TYPYTLISPVIGWN
+177 TYPYTLISPVVGWN
-191 SPANTLPKLGP
+191 NIANTLPTFGP
-202 QTYAGQTITFTLN
+202 QTYAGQTTTVTLK
-215 APNLRNSN
+215 APDLRTSD
-223 GTLTDALRFD
+223 GTLTNALRFD

-239 NLTGQQVVNNV
+239 NLTSQQVVNNV

-302 KNLILTSTD
+302 KNLTLTSTE
-311 LTQPVSTK
+311 LAQTISTK
-319 ANLAPDWISQVTTEL
+319 TNLAPDFISQVTTEL
-334 GSNLTYRWFYATSED
+334 GSDLTYRWFYATSEK
-349 PDFKKLVKDDSSGDS
+349 PDFKELSSKYS
-364 DDYPDSQNSS
+364 DSQNSS

-393 VATQNQQGH
+393 AATQNQQGH

-410 YDQSDNLKALTNP
+410 YDQSGNLKALTNP

-440 FDTIGTTKLYGGGQL
+440 FGTISTTKLYGGGQL
-455 ASQSSATD
+455 TSQSSATD

-492 WLSFGAG
+492 WLSFGTG
-499 QPLSADQAVTVASGT
+499 QPLRADQAVTVASGT

-552 TPRATE
+552 TLRATE

>member
-11 YLLLFFTCGLIYFIF
+11 YLLLFFTCGLIYFSF

-40 KDFAPWTEGYRN
+40 KDFAPWTKGYRE
-52 PDPNKRNKYGYMVDV
+52 PGLIRNKYGYLVDGSNIV
-67 DNNNVISETKTD
+67 NEATTS
-79 NGLSLNFQVMAH
+79 NGITLNFRILAYIDWDQ
-91 DEWTKSSKTK
+91 SQNTK
-101 YYLLLKNGSTFK
+101 YYLLLKTGTNFR
-113 VQQLSTSQVTRV
+113 VQSLAASQVTRTKV
-125 KGKTFA
+125 EEYSKTA
-131 RTALWTVTVN
+131 RWTVTVN
-141 MTGISAEQVQLVCY
+141 MRGVQADQVQLVCF
-155 DNDGWGFAGY
+155 DDSRSY
-165 GFWKTNGVADDG
+165 GFWPSNGVDDDK
-177 TYPYTLISPVIGWN
+177 TYPYTLISPVVGWN
-191 SPANTLPKLGP
+191 NIANTLPTFGP
-202 QTYAGQTITFTLN
+202 QTYAGQTTTVTLK
-215 APNLRNSN
+215 APDLRTSD
-223 GTLTDALRFD
+223 GTLTNALRFD

-239 NLTGQQVVNNV
+239 NLTSQQVVNNV

-302 KNLILTSTD
+302 KNLTLTSTE
-311 LTQPVSTK
+311 LAQTISTK
-319 ANLAPDWISQVTTEL
+319 TNLAPDFISQVTTEL
-334 GSNLTYRWFYATSED
+334 GSDLTYRWFYATSEK
-349 PDFKKLVKDDSSGDS
+349 PDFKELSSKYS
-364 DDYPDSQNSS
+364 DSQNSS

-393 VATQNQQGH
+393 AATQNQQGH

-410 YDQSDNLKALTNP
+410 YDQSGNLKALTNP

-440 FDTIGTTKLYGGGQL
+440 FGTISTTKLYGGGQL
-455 ASQSSATD
+455 TSQSSATD

-492 WLSFGAG
+492 WLSFGTG
-499 QPLSADQAVTVASGT
+499 QPLRADQAVTVASGT

-552 TPRATE
+552 TPSATE

>member
-11 YLLLFFTCGLIYFIF
+11 YLLLLFTCGLIYFSF
-26 DPGPTAHAADITTA
+26 GSGPTAHAADITTA
-40 KDFAPWTEGYRN
+40 TDFAPWTEGYRN
-52 PDPNKRNKYGYMVDV
+52 PAPDKRNKYGYMVNS
-67 DNNNVISETKTD
+67 NNNNIINETNTS
-79 NGLSLNFQVMAH
+79 NGINLNFRVLAH
-91 DEWTKSSKTK
+91 INWDQSTHTK
-101 YYLLLKNGSTFK
+101 YYLLLKSGATFR
-113 VQQLSTSQVTRV
+113 VLTLTSNQVTRTKV
-125 KGKTFA
+125 KDYS
-131 RTALWTVTVN
+131 RTALWNVSVN
-141 MTGISAEQVQLVCY
+141 MSGISADQVQLVLF
-155 DNDGWGFAGY
+155 DDSSFY

-177 TYPYTLISPVIGWN
+177 TYSYTLVSPVIGWN
-191 SPANTLPKLGP
+191 NPASSWPKFSS
-202 QTYAGQTITFTLN
+202 QTYAGQTTTLTLD
-215 APNLRNSN
+215 APDFQTNSN
-223 GTLTDALRFD
+223 TLTNVLAFD
-233 NPVFIP
+233 NPVFVP
-239 NLTGQQVVNNV
+239 NLTDQKVVDNT
-250 LQSSYKITTDLN
+250 LQSDYKITTDLS
-262 QAEQIQQLLPQTDT
+262 QAEQVNALVPQTDT
-276 AFGHQTTLNYQLP
+276 LFGRQTTVKYQLP

-319 ANLAPDWISQVTTEL
+319 ANLAPDWINQVTTEL

-440 FDTIGTTKLYGGGQL
+440 FGTIGTTKLYGGGQL

>member
-40 KDFAPWTEGYRN
+40 KDFAPWTEGKREDGNTRN
-52 PDPNKRNKYGYMVDV
+52 IYGYMV

-113 VQQLSTSQVTRV
+113 YQQLSTSQVTRV
-125 KGKTFA
+125 KDKTFD

-141 MTGISAEQVQLVCY
+141 MTGISADQVQLVCY
-155 DNDGWGFAGY
+155 DNDGWGALGY
-165 GFWKTNGVADDG
+165 GFWRTNGVADDG
-177 TYPYTLISPVIGWN
+177 TYPYTLISPVIDWN
-191 SPANTLPKLGP
+191 RPASDLPKLGP

-215 APNLRNSN
+215 APDLRNSD

-239 NLTGQQVVNNV
+239 NLTSQQVVNNV

-302 KNLILTSTD
+302 KNLTLTSTE
-311 LTQPVSTK
+311 LAQTISTK
-319 ANLAPDWISQVTTEL
+319 TNLAPDFISQVTTEL
-334 GSNLTYRWFYATSED
+334 GSNLTYRWFYATSEK
-349 PDFKKLVKDDSSGDS
+349 PDFKELSSEYS
-364 DDYPDSQNSS
+364 DSQNSS

-393 VATQNQQGH
+393 AATQNQLGH
-402 QVYLLMKI
+402 QVYLLLKI
-410 YDQSDNLKALTNP
+410 YDQSGNLKALTNP
-423 ILVQVTTPALQV
+423 ISVQVTTPVLQV

-440 FDTIGTTKLYGGGQL
+440 FGTIGTTKLYGGGQL

-463 QLTVNTAG
+463 QLVVNTAG

-499 QPLSADQAVTVASGT
+499 QPLRADQAVTVASGT

-541 ETITWNLTTQP
+541 ETITWNLTPQP
-552 TPRATE
+552 TPSATE